1 MGNEVTDILLGQE
14 YKSEIKQSGNTS
26 DLPKMHTEFIY
37 GARKEENANELIGRV
52 RPEFIVLIGLEE
64 YGKTTFLGSL
74 YHQLRSTGSIDKQQ
88 LIDSDT
94 LAGFEN
100 KIFLRAMNKEGKSD
114 VIRTTGKDAFIL
126 SLDLQDVQSG
136 VKRQIIISDRAG
148 ETYYQYVSNDALVV
162 KDKTLTRAD
171 RVLLFVDSE
180 KLMTTQYVS
189 MMDDYRTL
197 LKRLK
202 DVGKYPS
209 DAVLYA
215 VFNKIDKIDAKSA
228 TFTKRK
234 ESMINIFKL
243 LKENVDKVFEVDS
256 KHLLPDE
263 NTSDIWKLQRILVN
277 PL

>member
-14 YKSEIKQSGNTS
+14 YKSEKKQSGNTS

-136 VKRQIIISDRAG
+136 AKRQIIISDRAG
-148 ETYYQYVSNDALVV
+148 ETYYQYVSNDALVE

-234 ESMINIFKL
+234 ESMINIFKI

>member
-14 YKSEIKQSGNTS
+14 DKSEKKQSANIS
-26 DLPKMHTEFIY
+26 DQPKMHTEFIY
-37 GARKEENANELIGRV
+37 GARKEEDANGLIGRV
-52 RPEFIVLIGLEE
+52 RPEFMVMIGLEE

-74 YHQLRSTGSIDKQQ
+74 YHQLRSTGRIDKQL

-126 SLDLQDVQSG
+126 SLDLQEVQSG
-136 VKRQIIISDRAG
+136 AKRQIIISDRAG
-148 ETYYQYVSNDALVV
+148 ETYYQYVSSDALVA

-228 TFTKRK
+228 TFKKRK
-234 ESMINIFKL
+234 ESIINIFKM

-263 NTSDIWKLQRILVN
+263 NTSDIWELQRILVN